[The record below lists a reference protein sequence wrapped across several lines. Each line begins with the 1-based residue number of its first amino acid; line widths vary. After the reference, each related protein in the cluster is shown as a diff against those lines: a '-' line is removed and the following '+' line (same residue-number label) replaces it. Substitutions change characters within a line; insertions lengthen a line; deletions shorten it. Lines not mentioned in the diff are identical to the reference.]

1 MKTAPAILPKNLKI
15 LNILGEHIQL
25 ARLRRKFSAEQVA
38 ERAGI
43 SRKTV
48 YNIEQGI
55 PTVAIGSYLQVLFVL
70 GLEKDLSMVASTDPL
85 GRKLQDA
92 GITTAK
98 RAPKKSNKSPFLL
111 PVVQWAKNE
120 EAEKI
125 INDMRREIAK
135 WRTVAKKVGI
145 SSSEIEQT
153 KRAFRDAEMKK

>member
-1 MKTAPAILPKNLKI
+1 MKTAPAILPKNLKV
-15 LNILGEHIQL
+15 LKVLGEQIQL

-70 GLEKDLSMVASTDPL
+70 GLEQDLSMVAASDPL

-92 GITTAK
+92 GITVAK
-98 RAPKKSNKSPFLL
+98 RAPKKSNGL
-111 PVVQWAKNE
+111 
-120 EAEKI
+120 
-125 INDMRREIAK
+125 
-135 WRTVAKKVGI
+135 
-145 SSSEIEQT
+145 
-153 KRAFRDAEMKK
+153 